1 MHSARR
7 RPCVMTMTS
16 TMTVNLASATPEQFG
31 AWTAPH
37 LRAMSLLAARL
48 SSDAER
54 DAVVQEALIR
64 AWTKRGQFDARR
76 APPSAWL
83 LAITADQARRARRG
97 RRPLLGMI
105 PGRARPIADQLDA
118 AHAIAGLSAR
128 QGLAVDCFYFVGLDV
143 AETAAVMRCSQ
154 GTVKSTLSDA
164 RNRLRKLL
172 EGRDGPA

>member
-1 MHSARR
+1 
-7 RPCVMTMTS
+7 MTMTS
-16 TMTVNLASATPEQFG
+16 TVTVNLASATPEQFG
-31 AWTAPH
+31 AWTVPH

-54 DAVVQEALIR
+54 DDVVQEALIR
-64 AWTKRGQFDARR
+64 AWTKRAQFDSRR
-76 APPSAWL
+76 GTPSAWL

-97 RRPLLGMI
+97 RRPLLGLL
-105 PGRARPIADQLDA
+105 PGRVSPIDDKLDL
-118 AHAIAGLSAR
+118 AHAITGLSGR
-128 QGLAVDCFYFVGLDV
+128 QRLAVDCFYFVGLDV

>member
-1 MHSARR
+1 MPSVA
-7 RPCVMTMTS
+7 TLE
-16 TMTVNLASATPEQFG
+16 LASATPEQFE

-54 DAVVQEALIR
+54 DDVVQEALIR
-64 AWTKRGQFDARR
+64 AWTKRGQYDPRR
-76 APPSAWL
+76 GTPSAWL

-97 RRPLLGMI
+97 RRPLLGSL
-105 PGRARPIADQLDA
+105 PGTVRPIDEELDLA
-118 AHAIAGLSAR
+118 NAISALSGR
-128 QGLAVDCFYFVGLDV
+128 QRLAVDCFYFVGLDV
-143 AETAAVMRCSQ
+143 AETAAVMRCSE

>member
-1 MHSARR
+1 
-7 RPCVMTMTS
+7 MTMPSVATLE
-16 TMTVNLASATPEQFG
+16 LASATPEQFE

-54 DAVVQEALIR
+54 DDVVQEALIR
-64 AWTKRGQFDARR
+64 AWTKRGQYDPRR
-76 APPSAWL
+76 GTPSAWL

-97 RRPLLGMI
+97 RRPLLGSL
-105 PGRARPIADQLDA
+105 PGTVRPIDEELDLA
-118 AHAIAGLSAR
+118 NAISALSGR
-128 QGLAVDCFYFVGLDV
+128 QRLAVDCFYFVGLDV
-143 AETAAVMRCSQ
+143 AETAAVMRCSE